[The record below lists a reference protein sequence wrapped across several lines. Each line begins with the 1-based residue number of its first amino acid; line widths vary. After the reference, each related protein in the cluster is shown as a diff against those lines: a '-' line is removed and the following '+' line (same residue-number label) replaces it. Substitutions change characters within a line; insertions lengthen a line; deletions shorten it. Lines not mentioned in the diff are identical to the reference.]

1 MIGRLTGLLAEKNP
15 PQIVLDVNGV
25 GYELDVPM
33 STFYNLP
40 AAGEKTRL
48 LTHFAVREDGH
59 YLYGFLTEAER
70 FAFRQLL
77 KVSGIGARTALSVLS
92 GLSVGD
98 LAAAVAQQELGRLVK
113 IPGIGKKTAE
123 RLLLELRDR
132 LPKTLATGA
141 TKVGAGDT
149 ASDALSDIMNALLAL
164 GYNEREALT
173 AMKGLPAEISVSD
186 GIRAALKLL
195 SRSS

>member
-1 MIGRLTGLLAEKNP
+1 MIGRLTGLLLEKNP

-40 AAGEKTRL
+40 ASGEKVML

-59 YLYGFLTEAER
+59 FLYGFLSEAER

-92 GLSVGD
+92 GLSVND
-98 LAAAVAQQELGRLVK
+98 LAAAVAQQELGRLIKV
-113 IPGIGKKTAE
+113 PGIGKKTAE
-123 RLLLELRDR
+123 RLLLEL
-132 LPKTLATGA
+132 KGKLA
-141 TKVGAGDT
+141 DT
-149 ASDALSDIMNALLAL
+149 IGGVSLHTAVDDARQDISNALLAL
-164 GYNEREALT
+164 GYNEKEAAA
-173 AMKGLPAEISVSD
+173 AMKQLPADIGTSD

-195 SRSS
+195 SKV

>member
-1 MIGRLTGLLAEKNP
+1 MIGRLTGTLAEKNP

-25 GYELDVPM
+25 GYEIDVPM

-40 AAGEKTRL
+40 APGEKTKL

-59 YLYGFLTEAER
+59 FLYGFLSEAER

-77 KVSGIGARTALSVLS
+77 KVSGIGARTALAVLS

-98 LAAAVAQQELGRLVK
+98 LAAAVAQQELGRLIK

-123 RLLLELRDR
+123 RLLLELKGKLAETTGVA
-132 LPKTLATGA
+132 LPAA
-141 TKVGAGDT
+141 AD
-149 ASDALSDIMNALLAL
+149 DARSDIANALLAL
-164 GYNEREALT
+164 GYNEKEAT
-173 AMKGLPAEISVSD
+173 AAMKQLAADVGTSD
-186 GIRAALKLL
+186 GIRQALKLL
-195 SRSS
+195 SKV

>member
-15 PQIVLDVNGV
+15 PQLLLDVGGV

-40 AAGEKTRL
+40 PTGQKVSL
-48 LTHFAVREDGH
+48 LIHFAVREDGH
-59 YLYGFLTEAER
+59 FLYGFLTEAER

-77 KVSGIGARTALSVLS
+77 KVSGIGARTALSILS

-98 LAAAVAQQELGRLVK
+98 LAAAIAQQELGRLIK

-123 RLLLELRDR
+123 RLLLELKGKLAESSGIS
-132 LPKTLATGA
+132 LPAAVDDHK
-141 TKVGAGDT
+141 
-149 ASDALSDIMNALLAL
+149 SDISHALLAL
-164 GYNEREALT
+164 GYNEKEA
-173 AMKGLPAEISVSD
+173 AAAVKQLPPDVGTSD
-186 GIRAALKLL
+186 GIRMALKLL
-195 SRSS
+195 SKG